1 MENKEKDEN
10 IIETEREDDRDSEN
24 YKTES
29 DVEYDGDD
37 DGDDDCDD
45 VCDSDEDVYK
55 ELLSYMNGVF
65 IENYDRD
72 VCKFEKNLLE
82 CLTKYGIN
90 EEVAN
95 KMYIVFSTS
104 AGILIAMNI
113 KTILMM
119 IYYLFY
125 GSFIIAS
132 SLGISFTL
140 VAFLTKLDNT
150 EMVDFFEKDDEMK
163 RLEFQNSNYEE
174 LFNMISLD
182 LDKKDEEYLK
192 QLKETENHYSVDIP
206 FHPAKKVIMYY
217 DFENEQFVYFTQ
229 SGDLIQNQLN
239 ALCRMYCL
247 EKKTPELYKDSDD
260 LKFMRE
266 TYGSPYDEIIENS
279 SETELSNFDKSSDRK
294 NSFENLENKD
304 EKKEESLDKK
314 EEQTGGW
321 GSLFMKPK
329 KLEEKPVVEKKE
341 EPDKKEKNEEV
352 TINKFIKQGLI
363 SDYEFELD
371 KKNIN
376 KGNEN
381 ASYKSFLHQM
391 MNKKND

>member
-1 MENKEKDEN
+1 MQNKEKDEN

-55 ELLSYMNGVF
+55 ELLSYMNGVC

-140 VAFLTKLDNT
+140 VAFLMKLDNT

-182 LDKKDEEYLK
+182 LDKK
-192 QLKETENHYSVDIP
+192 
-206 FHPAKKVIMYY
+206 M
-217 DFENEQFVYFTQ
+217 
-229 SGDLIQNQLN
+229 
-239 ALCRMYCL
+239 
-247 EKKTPELYKDSDD
+247 
-260 LKFMRE
+260 
-266 TYGSPYDEIIENS
+266 
-279 SETELSNFDKSSDRK
+279 K
-294 NSFENLENKD
+294 N
-304 EKKEESLDKK
+304 
-314 EEQTGGW
+314 T
-321 GSLFMKPK
+321 
-329 KLEEKPVVEKKE
+329 
-341 EPDKKEKNEEV
+341 
-352 TINKFIKQGLI
+352 
-363 SDYEFELD
+363 
-371 KKNIN
+371 
-376 KGNEN
+376 
-381 ASYKSFLHQM
+381 
-391 MNKKND
+391 